1 MKHKRPWSL
10 AARLAATYTLCAF
23 ALLALANLVLFR
35 ALEAN
40 FDREDDELLSL
51 QIAELR
57 DLLRHPNA
65 ARDEAIALP
74 QGARFQRVISRDRI
88 QVETPGMSDFLPP
101 AAFGKGHELWTRGRL
116 FRLKSEVFDGRE
128 IQVAL
133 DKSKDFAL
141 LRRYAR
147 QMLWVLGA
155 GLVVSAG
162 LGYAVAR
169 RGLAPLQ
176 AIGAQMRAVEAERL
190 HVRLG
195 EQPWPRELVGLAA
208 SFDAMLDRLETAF
221 EKLRGFSAD
230 LAHEL
235 RTPLSVLRGEAEVA
249 LSRPRSNEELR
260 AVLESGLEELARLSQ
275 MSEALLFLARAENGA
290 ASPALALLDARREL
304 ETIAA
309 YFEPEADERGVI
321 LRLEAASFSFEA
333 DAVLLRRALANLV
346 SNALRYTPRGGEI
359 VLSASAQNANA
370 QHGNPP
376 ANEAV
381 FTVRDSGT
389 GIAPQH
395 LTRVFDRFY
404 RADTVRTRAENRSE
418 GDAETLPGAGLG
430 LSIVAS
436 IAALHGGRVE
446 IESPA
451 HGERGTVV
459 RLILPRST

>member
-1 MKHKRPWSL
+1 MKPQRPWSL
-10 AARLAATYTLCAF
+10 AARLAATYALCAF

-40 FDREDDELLSL
+40 FDREDDEFLNL

-57 DLLRHPNA
+57 DSLRHPNA
-65 ARDEAIALP
+65 ARDLARDEA
-74 QGARFQRVISRDRI
+74 GAPLQSAHFRRVMIRDRI
-88 QVETPGMSDFLPP
+88 QIETPHMSDFLPP
-101 AAFGKGHELWTRGRL
+101 AAFRSGQSEVWARGRL
-116 FRLKSEVFDGRE
+116 FRLKSATFGERE

-141 LRRYAR
+141 LRRFAR

-162 LGYAVAR
+162 LGYGVAR

-176 AIGAQMRAVEAERL
+176 AIGAQMRAVEAEKL

-195 EQPWPRELVGLAA
+195 AQPWPRELVGLAA

-221 EKLRGFSAD
+221 EKLRRFSAD

-249 LSRPRSNEELR
+249 LSRPRSNQELC

-290 ASPALALLDARREL
+290 APPTLTPLEARREL
-304 ETIAA
+304 EAVAA
-309 YFEPEADERGVI
+309 YFEPEADERGVM
-321 LRLEAASFSFEA
+321 LRLESASFSFEA
-333 DAVLLRRALANLV
+333 DAVLLCRALANLV
-346 SNALRYTPRGGEI
+346 SNALRHTPRGGEI
-359 VLSASAQNANA
+359 ILSANAR
-370 QHGNPP
+370 
-376 ANEAV
+376 ANEAI
-381 FTVRDSGT
+381 FAVRDTGD

-395 LTRVFDRFY
+395 LPRLFDRFY
-404 RADTVRTRAENRSE
+404 RADAARTRGE
-418 GDAETLPGAGLG
+418 GDSETLCGAGLG

-446 IESPA
+446 IESSTD
-451 HGERGTVV
+451 GERGTLA
-459 RLILPRST
+459 RLILPL